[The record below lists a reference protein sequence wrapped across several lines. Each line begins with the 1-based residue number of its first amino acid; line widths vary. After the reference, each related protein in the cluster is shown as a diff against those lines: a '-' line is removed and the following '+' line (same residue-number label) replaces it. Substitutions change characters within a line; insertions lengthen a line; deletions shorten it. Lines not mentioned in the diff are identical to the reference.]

1 MKTYLKT
8 LCLLMVGIALIF
20 GSCSK
25 KKSTEPTTPATSS
38 LSFTTNPTAEPSG
51 LVVNQD
57 TSVII
62 RVGIAPNSKLLE
74 SSVRLLKVNSQN
86 QLIETLN
93 TLYDDGDLTH
103 GDEIIGDGI
112 FSTKQHFH
120 ETSAGTVYLRIKATT
135 AETGG
140 NADAYTPAFT
150 VTAVA
155 NISDE
160 TFNANVAVQ
169 DEGSNKFDSLKS
181 ALGDETQAKIQT
193 LNWVKGQSGVS
204 SADTTEQG
212 DAITVHYSS
221 GIKGFI
227 LLYTDD
233 DTKGSSS
240 VSSRQKNPTVH
251 PSLQTRG
258 TLDLVRTRLAYSEA
272 NDDTIGGTSVLIY
285 DAFHQ
290 QFPVEGDNADSLF
303 MKPKCPKFTVT
314 YLKDAEC
321 TVEKVK
327 TFSQYGTIYISTH
340 GNVGDGQVYFLTGEV
355 ATQDSKDN
363 YVIELTINEIGLG
376 TVKGQTYF
384 TILPLFITLETGTFG
399 KSMVFTSS
407 CYSANN
413 ETMSDAFRNK
423 GVLTYFGFS
432 LSVHSSFAK
441 PCATGIFDK
450 MINQQK
456 KTGEAFTPGQTDPKP
471 PSAEFKM
478 YGSANARY
486 VSDFVNGDFETG
498 SLQGWNREGDGRVIS
513 HLVFIDPSQG
523 SFMGIISTGLGF
535 TTSSGSISQ
544 GICIPAGKTTLSFK
558 YNFLSEEFMKYCG
571 DVFQDYFEVSIDSG
585 DGSATLF
592 SKRIDDLCGDVTEAE
607 GIHFDQPPPD
617 PEDPNETEDGVW
629 MTGWTTVTIDISD
642 YAGKSVTVTFACGDV
657 GDSVFDT
664 AVLLDEIKF
673 Q

>member
-140 NADAYTPAFT
+140 NADAYTPTFT

-212 DAITVHYSS
+212 DAISVHYSS
-221 GIKGFI
+221 GIKGII
-227 LLYTDD
+227 LLYPDD
-233 DTKGSSS
+233 RKGSSFGRN
-240 VSSRQKNPTVH
+240 RQKH
-251 PSLQTRG
+251 PSVPLSLQTRG
-258 TLDLVRTRLAYSEA
+258 TLDLNNARLVYSEA

-314 YLKDAEC
+314 HLKDAEC

-340 GNVGDGQVYFLTGEV
+340 GGVTDGQVEFLTGEI
-355 ATQDSKDN
+355 ATQDRKDD
-363 YVIELTINEIGLG
+363 YIIELVINEIGLA
-376 TVKGQTYF
+376 TVKGKSYF
-384 TILPLFITLETGTFG
+384 SIYPLFITLETGTFG
-399 KSMVFTSS
+399 KSLVFNSS
-407 CYSANN
+407 CYSGNN
-413 ETMSDAFRNK
+413 QTMSDAFRNE

-432 LSVHSSFAK
+432 LSVGTGFAK
-441 PCATGIFDK
+441 TCATGVFDK

-456 KTGEAFTPGQTDPKP
+456 KTGEAFTPGLTDPDP
-471 PSAEFKM
+471 PPAEFKM
-478 YGSANARY
+478 YGSVNARY

-498 SLQGWNREGDGRVIS
+498 SLQGWSREGDGRVIS
-513 HLVFIDPSQG
+513 QLVFIDPSQG
-523 SFMGIISTGLGF
+523 SYMGIISTGLGF

-571 DVFQDYFEVSIDSG
+571 DVFQDYFAVSIDSG

-592 SKRIDDLCGDVTEAE
+592 SKRIDDLCEDVTQAA
-607 GIHFDQPPPD
+607 GIHFDQPL
-617 PEDPNETEDGVW
+617 PEPGDTTEDGVW
-629 MTGWTTVTIDISD
+629 MTGWTTVTLDISA
-642 YAGKSVTVTFACGDV
+642 YAGKSVTITFACGDV
-657 GDSVFDT
+657 GDSVWDT

>member
-1 MKTYLKT
+1 
-8 LCLLMVGIALIF
+8 
-20 GSCSK
+20 
-25 KKSTEPTTPATSS
+25 
-38 LSFTTNPTAEPSG
+38 
-51 LVVNQD
+51 VNQD

-86 QLIETLN
+86 QVIETLD

-140 NADAYTPAFT
+140 NADAYTPTFT

-169 DEGSNKFDSLKS
+169 DESSNKFDSLKW

-212 DAITVHYSS
+212 DAISVHYSS
-221 GIKGFI
+221 GIKGTI

-258 TLDLVRTRLAYSEA
+258 TLDPTKVRLAYSQA
-272 NDDTIGGTSVLIY
+272 NEDTIASTSVLVY
-285 DAFHQ
+285 DAFYQ
-290 QFPVEGDNADSLF
+290 QFPEEGDEVCSLF
-303 MKPKCPKFTVT
+303 VNSKCPKFT
-314 YLKDAEC
+314 LAHPKDAEC

-327 TFSQYGTIYISTH
+327 TFAQYGTIYISTH
-340 GNVGDGQVYFLTGEV
+340 GSVVDGEVIFLTGEV
-355 ATQDSKDN
+355 ATQNGKDK
-363 YVIELTINEIGLG
+363 YMVELVIGELGLA
-376 TVKGQTYF
+376 TVKGKSYF
-384 TILPLFITLETGTFG
+384 SISPFFITLETGAYP
-399 KSMVFTSS
+399 KSIVFNSS

-413 ETMSDAFRNK
+413 QTMSDAFKNE

-432 LSVHSSFAK
+432 LSVGGTFSRTSG
-441 PCATGIFDK
+441 TGMFDK

-456 KTGEAFTPGQTDPKP
+456 KTGEAFTAGQTDPFAP
-471 PSAEFKM
+471 HAEFKM
-478 YGSANARY
+478 YGSVNARY

-498 SLQGWNREGDGRVIS
+498 SLQGWTKEGDGRVIS
-513 HLVFIDPSQG
+513 QLVFIDPTQG

-558 YNFLSEEFMKYCG
+558 YNFLSEEFMKYCNSSY
-571 DVFQDYFEVSIDSG
+571 QDYFAVSIDSG
-585 DGSATLF
+585 NGSVTLL
-592 SKRIDDLCGDVTEAE
+592 SKNIDDLCGEVSQAI
-607 GIHFDQPPPD
+607 GIHFDRPLWEPGD
-617 PEDPNETEDGVW
+617 TTEDGVW
-629 MTGWTTVTIDISD
+629 MTGWTTVTLDISA
-642 YAGKSVTVTFACGDV
+642 YAGKSVTITFACGDV